1 MNELTFVIKS
11 FSLSLC
17 SLRSSEFLVKIKSFF
32 DIISFNSVRLF
43 SFKAM
48 VTWSA
53 LISLL
58 KNNNSDHENKYND
71 DNNNGDYNDDS
82 DSNNR

>member
-1 MNELTFVIKS
+1 MNS
-11 FSLSLC
+11 FSLSLY

-32 DIISFNSVRLF
+32 DIISFSSVRLF
-43 SFKAM
+43 SFKAI

-58 KNNNSDHENKYND
+58 SNINSDHKNKFND
-71 DNNNGDYNDDS
+71 DNNNGDYNDDE
-82 DSNNR
+82 DR